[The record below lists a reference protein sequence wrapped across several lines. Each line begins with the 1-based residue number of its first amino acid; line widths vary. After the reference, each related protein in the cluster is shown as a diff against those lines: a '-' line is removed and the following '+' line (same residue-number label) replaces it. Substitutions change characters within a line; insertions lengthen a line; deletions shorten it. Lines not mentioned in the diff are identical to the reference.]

1 MRATN
6 DVYAV
11 RCSCPQLVMSGVAAL
26 IVDRAGR
33 KPLLMIST
41 GVMSVSLIL
50 LGYFFKVRHYGGDT
64 GSIGWLP
71 LVSLV
76 VFMVFFSVG

>member
-1 MRATN
+1 M
-6 DVYAV
+6 
-11 RCSCPQLVMSGVAAL
+11 VMSGVAAL

-33 KPLLMIST
+33 KPLLMVST

-64 GSIGWLP
+64 DSIGWLP

-76 VFMVFFSVG
+76 VFMVFFSIG